1 MSTQNINN
9 IIDNADIHDL
19 RNLIK
24 EGIDSITEFKTL
36 AERILCPPLEDVDF
50 SRKLSQAVENQT
62 TAFFSRHAIREAT
75 DWSNV
80 YLNYIKP
87 WSENADNLSI
97 EKLYELIE
105 VIVTEV
111 AMKVREEDFYGDD
124 WYDDDFSA
132 DIDSIMATL
141 ENLICLLLIRED
153 IKDKMLESLRKLI
166 MSAQKV
172 DVIDNYIG
180 TPYDSILDF
189 IDIRMKEGKVTVGLF
204 DAFIEEEL
212 GDNAGEWVC
221 REIDFLRAKGNSEEA
236 EKIMEDDADYPEV
249 SLKHYTELMEG
260 GDWKGAMTILDKAQD
275 MKDSGEMRH
284 SYLNP
289 QWLDLKQAILLE
301 HGSPEERIENLKV
314 LFLKNIDKAGYY
326 HQLKELV
333 DPNDWTAF
341 YRNLL
346 GKMNGYGLLYEIAPF
361 LIEENEYDWL
371 YRLVA
376 ETEKNN
382 PTDYRTPLKYAEALR
397 TTHADQLKVQLSR
410 TIKAYAAD
418 RYAPKKKVNSSKYDY
433 FRNDID
439 SIGGKGY
446 PQLRKELVGYLLK
459 EYAFRPALAKQL
471 RSIKL

>member
-1 MSTQNINN
+1 
-9 IIDNADIHDL
+9 
-19 RNLIK
+19 
-24 EGIDSITEFKTL
+24 
-36 AERILCPPLEDVDF
+36 
-50 SRKLSQAVENQT
+50 
-62 TAFFSRHAIREAT
+62 
-75 DWSNV
+75 
-80 YLNYIKP
+80 
-87 WSENADNLSI
+87 
-97 EKLYELIE
+97 
-105 VIVTEV
+105 
-111 AMKVREEDFYGDD
+111 
-124 WYDDDFSA
+124 
-132 DIDSIMATL
+132 
-141 ENLICLLLIRED
+141 
-153 IKDKMLESLRKLI
+153 
-166 MSAQKV
+166 
-172 DVIDNYIG
+172 
-180 TPYDSILDF
+180 
-189 IDIRMKEGKVTVGLF
+189 
-204 DAFIEEEL
+204 
-212 GDNAGEWVC
+212 
-221 REIDFLRAKGNSEEA
+221 
-236 EKIMEDDADYPEV
+236 
-249 SLKHYTELMEG
+249 
-260 GDWKGAMTILDKAQD
+260 

-397 TTHADQLKVQLSR
+397 TTHADQLKGQLSR

-459 EYAFRPALAKQL
+459 EYAFRAALAKQL